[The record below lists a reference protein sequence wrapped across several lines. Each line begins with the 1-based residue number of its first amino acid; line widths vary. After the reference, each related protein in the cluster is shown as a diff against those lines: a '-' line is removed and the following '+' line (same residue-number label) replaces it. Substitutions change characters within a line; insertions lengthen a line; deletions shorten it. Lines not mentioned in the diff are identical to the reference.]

1 MFTNAH
7 AFNQNIASW
16 DTSNV
21 ESMKA
26 MFSNAYAFNQNIN
39 SWDTSNVVDMLG
51 MFSRTQSFNQS
62 LNNWIVNNVTDFGFM
77 FTSNT
82 VFNQNLSVWNI
93 KTDARLLK
101 MFINASS
108 FSQVLTGSWM
118 SHTGDQTEMF
128 DGTNGA
134 KIYIPYRPETKSE
147 LQTAIN
153 EWITDVSTALSDYG
167 YITLWNTEVITDMS
181 ELFLNANNF
190 NDDISNWDVSN
201 VTDFSSMFNGA
212 TNFDQN
218 LTTWNIQQNA
228 TLNKMFF
235 NASSFSQTLS
245 GMWEDHTG
253 DRTMMFD
260 GTNGA
265 YIPSPEII
273 DISFNWGT
281 NIYKSTPAI
290 DGEITVTTRDI
301 DTTDIIKVTI
311 QDPLANTYEYTAPA
325 IENPLTIQIVNT
337 NAFSDEGTYT
347 VVVHAEDSTGVISNI
362 FTTYFLVSTVA
373 TIENAIPQFENA
385 NSNIDEIL
393 YLYDIV
399 SDGSIIVYSK
409 GIEEGQPINVDI
421 TDSSSNL
428 IYSYSGNVAPT
439 DMRYFTGDVSSP
451 NLSSITIPKSDL
463 MKRQIMMN
471 QELIGKSLYVVA
483 SSQDICG
490 NTSTFTSEIKVEKTA
505 EWAGSFQ
512 DAVDI
517 SSDLH
522 VLGNVIVYEDIS
534 TNNITIHNYK
544 FPLDRIREQKVLS
557 TTSDGTELEWATKAK
572 LGKLFEVVTCDIST
586 AEANESTGEN
596 NFYPSIFNI
605 LLS

>member
-1 MFTNAH
+1 MF
-7 AFNQNIASW
+7 W
-16 DTSNV
+16 
-21 ESMKA
+21 
-26 MFSNAYAFNQNIN
+26 
-39 SWDTSNVVDMLG
+39 
-51 MFSRTQSFNQS
+51 
-62 LNNWIVNNVTDFGFM
+62 
-77 FTSNT
+77 
-82 VFNQNLSVWNI
+82 
-93 KTDARLLK
+93 
-101 MFINASS
+101 NASS

-118 SHTGDQTEMF
+118 SHTGDQINTF
-128 DGTNGA
+128 YGTNGA

-153 EWITDVSTALSDYG
+153 EWIADVSTALSDYG
-167 YITLWNTEVITDMS
+167 DISLWNTEVITDMS
-181 ELFLNANNF
+181 ELFLNSINF

-201 VTDFSSMFNGA
+201 VTDFSSMFSGA
-212 TNFDQN
+212 TSFDQN
-218 LTTWNIQQNA
+218 LTKWNIQQNA

-235 NASSFSQTLS
+235 NASSFNQTLS

-253 DRTMMFD
+253 VRTMMFD

-281 NIYKSTPAI
+281 NIYKSTPNI
-290 DGEITVTTRDI
+290 NGEITVTTRDV

-311 QDPLANTYEYTAPA
+311 QDPLANTYEYTATA
-325 IENPLTIQIVNT
+325 IENPLTIQIVNIS
-337 NAFSDEGTYT
+337 AFSDEGTYT
-347 VVVHAEDSTGVISNI
+347 IVSYAEDASGITTPI
-362 FTTYFLVSTVA
+362 FTTYFLVNTVA

-385 NSNIDEIL
+385 TSNTDETL
-393 YLYDIV
+393 YLYDII
-399 SDGSIIVYSK
+399 SDSSIIVCSR

-421 TDSSSNL
+421 RDSSSNL

-439 DMRYFTGDVSSP
+439 DMTYFTGDVSSP

-463 MKRQIMMN
+463 MKREIMMN
-471 QELIGKSLYVVA
+471 RELIGNSLYLVA

-512 DAVDI
+512 DTVDI

-522 VLGNVIVYEDIS
+522 VLGNVIAYEDIS
-534 TNNITIHNYK
+534 TNNMTIHNYQ
-544 FPLDRIREQKVLS
+544 FPLDRIREQKILS
-557 TTSDGTELEWATKAK
+557 TTSDGTELEWSTKAK

-586 AEANESTGEN
+586 AEATESTGEN
-596 NFYPSIFNI
+596 NFYSSILDV